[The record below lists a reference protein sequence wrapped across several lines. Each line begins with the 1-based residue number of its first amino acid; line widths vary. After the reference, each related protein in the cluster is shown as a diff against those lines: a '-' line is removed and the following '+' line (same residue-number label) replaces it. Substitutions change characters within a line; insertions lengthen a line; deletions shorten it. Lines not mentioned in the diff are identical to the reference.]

1 MFEDH
6 FGLERTP
13 FTREIPVEAL
23 YRSQMHREALSR
35 LRYVAHRR
43 MFMALTGESG
53 VGKSTTL
60 RALKSELDAARF
72 EVFYLGMTNPS
83 VVGFFENLLAAL
95 RVEIPYR
102 PNRARRLAA
111 DVLLERFRSQQR
123 IPVLLLDEAQ
133 GFSMPLLEAIRG
145 LMNYECDAFSPFSL
159 VLAGSDEFRQ
169 RLWLRPLQSLA
180 GRLQM
185 RFHLHGLQPEETVH
199 YVEHQLRTA
208 GARSE
213 IFTRP
218 ALERLHKATAGIPRH
233 INHLATLALMT
244 AAATNNRLVDEALV
258 DALIE
263 TEWQGVPS

>member
-23 YRSQMHREALSR
+23 FRSQMHREALSR

-111 DVLLERFRSQQR
+111 DILLDRFRSQQR
-123 IPVLLLDEAQ
+123 IPVLLLDEA
-133 GFSMPLLEAIRG
+133 
-145 LMNYECDAFSPFSL
+145 
-159 VLAGSDEFRQ
+159 DERKM
-169 RLWLRPLQSLA
+169 L
-180 GRLQM
+180 
-185 RFHLHGLQPEETVH
+185 
-199 YVEHQLRTA
+199 
-208 GARSE
+208 
-213 IFTRP
+213 
-218 ALERLHKATAGIPRH
+218 
-233 INHLATLALMT
+233 
-244 AAATNNRLVDEALV
+244 AAADAAGDADFVVKHAVGTVFGVVSDIYGKGYLLTAWRAVEDNLILIREFEAAVDRLRLDKVGLLSEPHAFVDREGTYKAPLVVGEKLAKEFCRRFPRRILVALREEE
-258 DALIE
+258 DSWHAR
-263 TEWQGVPS
+263 VPSSGVNSRGWLLS